1 MFRVLTHWFTG
12 PLVHRFTSHWFHWS
26 ILPHTDSF
34 LSPFFQAVAAALANN
49 DASESE
55 SESDEE
61 DDWVSTYTK
70 SKWIF
75 NTVLV
80 PDSQVHQRTDWKWTI
95 MNLGLRRLN
104 LIQTKY
110 AFDRYYA
117 QMLNQRRS
125 DSREGAATVV
135 QQYVR
140 AYQGRMLARHLY
152 TRAVR
157 RDRRNMRS
165 KRRVA
170 RMVSV

>member
-1 MFRVLTHWFTG
+1 MFECLVFD
-12 PLVHRFTSHWFHWS
+12 PLVYLVNWS
-26 ILPHTDSF
+26 IAPHCPTLSHTDSF
-34 LSPFFQAVAAALANN
+34 LSPFLQAVAAALANN
-49 DASESE
+49 DESE
-55 SESDEE
+55 SEEE

-80 PDSQVHQRTDWKWTI
+80 PDSQVHQRTDWKWTT
-95 MNLGLRRLN
+95 MNIGLRRLN
-104 LIQTKY
+104 LIQKKY

-117 QMLNQRRS
+117 QMLKQRRS